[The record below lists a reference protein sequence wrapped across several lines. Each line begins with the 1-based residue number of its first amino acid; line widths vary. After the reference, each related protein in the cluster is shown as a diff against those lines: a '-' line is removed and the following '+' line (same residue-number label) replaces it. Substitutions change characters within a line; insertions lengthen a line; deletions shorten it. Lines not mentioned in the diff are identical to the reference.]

1 MFGYSRGR
9 PNSWPLDVTMSG
21 STAGLIKSIHPDE
34 YVLGATGLAGAL
46 TVEAGHSSQWSLG
59 GYLH

>member
-1 MFGYSRGR
+1 
-9 PNSWPLDVTMSG
+9 MSG